1 MSNIMR
7 LVVEPPTFQP
17 SPYGLLTVVDQ
28 RPSTDPHW
36 QMGITYVDTCGGMG
50 VTLDACTTS
59 APAIT
64 GSGSIPAK
72 AATTSRS
79 FWGATPFTVFEE
91 IDCSPPDFYDR
102 REEVMQQAL
111 NRFETFQV
119 ERTFWTGLAPERN
132 NSGGAANGVLPHLA
146 ANTAVVEGISSGN
159 IGPAVTLQQAATI
172 PTGAAL
178 NAVDALGVLE
188 GALAA
193 CLNGTGV
200 IHVPQALA
208 PTLALLLTR
217 QGNRLVT
224 PNGNTVAIGAGYPGT
239 SPSGTAPAL
248 GTAWMY
254 ATGPV
259 IMYRGDPNMRLL
271 DGAAPVNR
279 SIDTV
284 KAIVER
290 TYLLSYD
297 CCLFAQLVNTSSFFS
312 TSTGTP

>member
-1 MSNIMR
+1 MSQSMR
-7 LVVEPPTFQP
+7 LVVEPPVFQP
-17 SPYGLLTVVDQ
+17 SPYGLLTVADP
-28 RPSTDPHW
+28 RPTTDPHW
-36 QMGITYVDTCGGMG
+36 QMGITYVDTCGGAG
-50 VTLDACTTS
+50 VTLDPCTTS

-64 GSGSIPAK
+64 GAGSIPSK
-72 AATTSRS
+72 APTTTRS
-79 FWGATPFTVFEE
+79 MWGATPFTIFVEV
-91 IDCSPPDFYDR
+91 DCSPVDFWER
-102 REEVMQQAL
+102 REDVMRQAL
-111 NRFETFQV
+111 NRFESFQV

-132 NSGGAANGVLPHLA
+132 NSGGTANGVFPHLA
-146 ANTAVVEGISSGN
+146 ANAAVIETGN
-159 IGPAVTLQQAATI
+159 IGPAITLQQAATV

-188 GALAA
+188 GALAG
-193 CLNGTGV
+193 CLNGTGT

-208 PTLALLLTR
+208 PTLALLLQK

-259 IMYRGDPNMRLL
+259 IMYRSEPNMRLL
-271 DGAAPVNR
+271 EGGGLLNR

-290 TYLLSYD
+290 TYLLAYD
-297 CCLFAQLVNTSSFFS
+297 CCLFAQLVNTSSFFA

>member
-1 MSNIMR
+1 MSQQMR
-7 LVVEPPTFQP
+7 LVVDPPVFTP
-17 SPYGLLTVVDQ
+17 SPYGLLTAVDL

-36 QMGITYVDTCGGMG
+36 QMGVQWTDTCGGAG

-72 AATTSRS
+72 AATTTRS
-79 FWGATPFTVFEE
+79 QWGATPFTVYAEV
-91 IDCSPPDFYDR
+91 DCSPVDFYER
-102 REEVMQQAL
+102 REDVMRQAL
-111 NRFETFQV
+111 NRFENFQV

-132 NSGGAANGVLPHLA
+132 NSGGQANGVLPHLA
-146 ANTAVVEGISSGN
+146 ANSAVIETSLTGFQT
-159 IGPAVTLQQAATI
+159 TLQLAATV
-172 PTGAAL
+172 PTGVAL
-178 NAVDALGVLE
+178 NVVDALGALE
-188 GALAA
+188 AALAS
-193 CLNGTGV
+193 CLDGTGI

-239 SPSGTAPAL
+239 SPAGANPAL

-259 IMYRGDPNMRLL
+259 FMYRGEPNIRLM
-271 DGAAPVNR
+271 DGAAPLNR

-284 KAIVER
+284 KAIIER
-290 TYLLSYD
+290 TYLLGYD
-297 CCLFAQLVNTSSFFS
+297 CCLIAQLVNTASFIA